1 MLTSHSD
8 GIHEYLTDIECKY
21 WDQKIN
27 KDIVMK
33 VVAIVKDCNF
43 AKGIIVSKLGFTPD
57 AKQYARHEGIGLVE
71 LREMTDEDWK
81 GRIRKIIL
89 NIDASWPELDRVEV
103 EVSETSDCDYRCSGT
118 FTGDV
123 SQIEIISP
131 SGNKATLKELIEE
144 SFFKELIATNSI
156 QPIQKVY
163 KYEPGTRMICNE
175 IGRVLFLRAISL
187 TGHIDSYRIQDVIEP
202 QEEVLYYMKCI
213 LEGKVILLGKD
224 GKMLKQN
231 EEDD

>member
-57 AKQYARHEGIGLVE
+57 AKQYAWHEGIGLVE

-89 NIDASWPELDRVEV
+89 NTEAS
-103 EVSETSDCDYRCSGT
+103 
-118 FTGDV
+118 
-123 SQIEIISP
+123 
-131 SGNKATLKELIEE
+131 
-144 SFFKELIATNSI
+144 
-156 QPIQKVY
+156 
-163 KYEPGTRMICNE
+163 
-175 IGRVLFLRAISL
+175 
-187 TGHIDSYRIQDVIEP
+187 
-202 QEEVLYYMKCI
+202 
-213 LEGKVILLGKD
+213 
-224 GKMLKQN
+224 
-231 EEDD
+231 